1 MHSLFLT
8 KCSSSPP
15 ETAASSGDM
24 TGDEKKAPAAAAAAA
39 ALTEKPPPE
48 SSPPPESE
56 DDDENA
62 EPLSSELVARGT
74 LLFVSLLWGTYGI
87 ALRAAYGGGASG
99 EAVPTPAELTLARTT
114 IAMLTLGPTLWEY
127 ANERR
132 DSSSTEQTDTLGD
145 DVTRYKASALV
156 AGVEIGVWNSLGA
169 GLQAAG
175 LTTTPA
181 ARAGFLVM
189 FSAVLTPLFARFIFG
204 QQVTSMAWIS
214 CVFALLGCSLITAED
229 DKPKATM
236 SATTTSASTATT
248 AAAASATTTTTT
260 ASPST
265 PPPTA
270 APAETISPAK
280 DLTVEQLVPDG
291 GGFVKK
297 LPDPPMPIPPPPPSV
312 YDPVDAGSLVTHFP
326 FLLSLPYDTRKSVVS
341 ALEPTAQRLFEP
353 VDGVVNWVGDEIGD
367 LYDELGSDFMEL
379 EERSGVHLT
388 DGDVLILLGAAFYA
402 VCTTRISIL
411 SAPLDDSDSINEFSE
426 SSAEPVMDPNVRA
439 RRIVA
444 AKVAALCFCAILWC
458 TWDAVHGHAPST
470 EWLVGI
476 STTPMDGDNNFYN
489 HASEVIR
496 QNGKTWLL
504 VLYVAWGPGVLASF
518 LQTRGQSVLSAAPSQ
533 AILSMTPV
541 WSALLAPPLLHEKG
555 LSQRGWSGAAVV
567 LMAGLLPEFV
577 RLWQE
582 QVPTPSSS
590 PSSKSSS
597 RINDDA

>member
-1 MHSLFLT
+1 MPSAPTLTMRAPRVRVTYPALPALPSKTAKQRHLTRRHIYSSHHQKTRRMHSLFLT

-24 TGDEKKAPAAAAAAA
+24 TGDEKKAPAAAAA

-260 ASPST
+260 TASPST

-270 APAETISPAK
+270 T
-280 DLTVEQLVPDG
+280 
-291 GGFVKK
+291 
-297 LPDPPMPIPPPPPSV
+297 
-312 YDPVDAGSLVTHFP
+312 
-326 FLLSLPYDTRKSVVS
+326 
-341 ALEPTAQRLFEP
+341 PT
-353 VDGVVNWVGDEIGD
+353 
-367 LYDELGSDFMEL
+367 
-379 EERSGVHLT
+379 
-388 DGDVLILLGAAFYA
+388 
-402 VCTTRISIL
+402 
-411 SAPLDDSDSINEFSE
+411 
-426 SSAEPVMDPNVRA
+426 
-439 RRIVA
+439 
-444 AKVAALCFCAILWC
+444 
-458 TWDAVHGHAPST
+458 
-470 EWLVGI
+470 
-476 STTPMDGDNNFYN
+476 TTP
-489 HASEVIR
+489 
-496 QNGKTWLL
+496 
-504 VLYVAWGPGVLASF
+504 
-518 LQTRGQSVLSAAPSQ
+518 
-533 AILSMTPV
+533 
-541 WSALLAPPLLHEKG
+541 
-555 LSQRGWSGAAVV
+555 AAV
-567 LMAGLLPEFV
+567 
-577 RLWQE
+577 
-582 QVPTPSSS
+582 
-590 PSSKSSS
+590 
-597 RINDDA
+597 

>member
-1 MHSLFLT
+1 M
-8 KCSSSPP
+8 
-15 ETAASSGDM
+15 
-24 TGDEKKAPAAAAAAA
+24 
-39 ALTEKPPPE
+39 
-48 SSPPPESE
+48 
-56 DDDENA
+56 
-62 EPLSSELVARGT
+62 
-74 LLFVSLLWGTYGI
+74 
-87 ALRAAYGGGASG
+87 
-99 EAVPTPAELTLARTT
+99 
-114 IAMLTLGPTLWEY
+114 
-127 ANERR
+127 
-132 DSSSTEQTDTLGD
+132 
-145 DVTRYKASALV
+145 
-156 AGVEIGVWNSLGA
+156 
-169 GLQAAG
+169 
-175 LTTTPA
+175 
-181 ARAGFLVM
+181 
-189 FSAVLTPLFARFIFG
+189 
-204 QQVTSMAWIS
+204 
-214 CVFALLGCSLITAED
+214 
-229 DKPKATM
+229 
-236 SATTTSASTATT
+236 
-248 AAAASATTTTTT
+248 
-260 ASPST
+260 
-265 PPPTA
+265 
-270 APAETISPAK
+270 
-280 DLTVEQLVPDG
+280 EQLVPDG

-426 SSAEPVMDPNVRA
+426 SSPEPVMDPNVRA

-476 STTPMDGDNNFYN
+476 PTTPMDGDNNFYN

-582 QVPTPSSS
+582 QVP
-590 PSSKSSS
+590 SSKSSS